1 MKKVL
6 FLNLTTFS
14 QTGGIERFNKCF
26 LKALSNLDV
35 QKETDSYSFS
45 AYDEHT
51 SELYYETQRYTGFG
65 KNKLKFVF
73 QSVLHARKYDV
84 VVLGHINLAI
94 AGILIKMLYPSKK
107 LLLVTHGIDVWGQL
121 NKLKLRLLNKADKI
135 LAVSNFTRNKILKV
149 HNVPA
154 GKVSVFPNTI
164 DPYFSIP
171 ATVLRN
177 DTLRDRYGLKEKDF
191 VIYTLTRLSHTE
203 LYKGYDKVITA
214 LAEVIAQYP
223 HVKYVIG
230 GKYDEGEKTRIDALI
245 NQHNLQGRVILT
257 GFLDEKELVAH
268 YQMADMYIMPSKKE
282 GFGIVFIE
290 AMICG
295 LPVVAGNA
303 DGSVDALLNGKT
315 GTLVNPDSKDE
326 IKAAIIELM
335 KSNVRFDEQRLLSIK
350 NETLANYSFSRYQ
363 QRLKDIISAC

>member
-26 LKALSNLDV
+26 LRALSNLDKQRV
-35 QKETDSYSFS
+35 TDSHSFS
-45 AYDEHT
+45 AYDESV
-51 SELYYETQRYTGFG
+51 SELYYEAQRYTGFG
-65 KNKLKFVF
+65 KNKLKFVLH
-73 QSVLHARKYDV
+73 SILHARKYDV
-84 VVLGHINLAI
+84 IVLGHINLAI
-94 AGILIKMLYPSKK
+94 AGVLIKMLYPSKK
-107 LLLVTHGIDVWGQL
+107 LLLVTHGIDVWGLL
-121 NKLKLRLLNKADKI
+121 NNLKLRLLNKVDKI
-135 LAVSNFTRNKILKV
+135 LAVSNFTRNKILEV

-154 GKVSVFPNTI
+154 QKVSVFPNTV
-164 DPYFSIP
+164 DPYFSMP

-177 DTLRDRYGLKEKDF
+177 DALRNRYGLKDTDF

-203 LYKGYDKVITA
+203 VYKGYDKVIA
-214 LAEVIAQYP
+214 SLAEIIMHYP
-223 HVKYVIG
+223 QVKYVIG
-230 GKYDEGEKTRIDALI
+230 GKYDEGEKARIDALV
-245 NQHNLQGRVILT
+245 NQYNLQGKVILA
-257 GFLDEKELVAH
+257 GFLEEKELVAH

-315 GTLVNPDSKDE
+315 GTLVNPDSSDE
-326 IKAAIIELM
+326 IKAAIIGLV
-335 KSNVRFDEQRLLSIK
+335 KSNMRFDEQRLLSIK
-350 NETLANYSFSRYQ
+350 NETLENYSFSRYQ